1 MFELTIT
8 NNQNSKF
15 GSSPENKY
23 GFSGELHECISFVN
37 HQIIISGLRFAKE
50 KGDFCETQEYVIAIV
65 GKAFY
70 RMNYSSSNCSVD
82 AEEILNLYSINGKD
96 IFKQLK
102 GNFIIAIYNK
112 KKAQIVL
119 VKDMLGLKYLYY
131 KSDNTTFYLSTN
143 LSDFKHITNKINYAA
158 VIEKMLFTYPIGEES
173 YLEDVF
179 MLEQGGILSIEKGL
193 LEKDTYVSLNDLF
206 PNQLPLDKFSEQTF
220 LDKFEKSVI
229 QRAGVSD
236 KINVSLTGGFDGR
249 SNVAVLLKNN
259 KKFHSYSFGKQGGEN
274 TKVPLNVSKKLGL
287 DYEPIFLG
295 DDYEANYA
303 RCAMDAVY
311 FSDGISIFE
320 RANYIY
326 AMQKLVKYSN
336 YNITGLIGG
345 EIFAPVHLKTDYI
358 NSTYFDIIYLGLD
371 FSIDTLL
378 AEKDIKE
385 FINSDITANKSTK
398 QKILNNIEIRRNLIN
413 EWKNQEF
420 GWLYYLKDLISLG
433 FRQFYGN
440 QMHLERYY
448 NENLSPFY
456 DVDLMEYIFST
467 RHVLIYQDAFKSSP
481 LLRRNNRKFQNLI
494 INHFNRKLASIPVDR
509 GYPPIYTK
517 DLRLF
522 LIPYFYYYRR
532 YKKKHLTPEFDTPSW
547 CKILYRELINNA
559 DNFSETLLK
568 SEVVTGALEKYNKTS
583 YNKSFNQM
591 LSIAIWLK
599 KTVSHA

>member
-8 NNQNSKF
+8 NNHNCSF
-15 GSSPENKY
+15 GSSPENNY
-23 GFSGELHECISFVN
+23 GFSGDLHNSIIFTCP
-37 HQIIISGLRFAKE
+37 QIIITGLRYINE
-50 KGDFCETQEYVIAIV
+50 KDDFYETHEFVIAIV
-65 GKAFY
+65 GKVFYQMAFSDSY
-70 RMNYSSSNCSVD
+70 YSVN
-82 AEEILNLYSINGKD
+82 AEELLNQFSICGKN

-112 KKAQIVL
+112 KEDRLIL
-119 VKDMLGLKYLYY
+119 IKDILGLKYLYY
-131 KSDNTTFYLSTN
+131 KSENEAFYLSTN
-143 LSDFKHITNKINYAA
+143 LSDFKQVTNKINYAA
-158 VIEKMLFTYPIGEES
+158 VIEKILFTYPIGTES

-179 MLEQGGILSIEKGL
+179 MLEQGGILSIEKGNL
-193 LEKDTYVSLNDLF
+193 KKDTYSSINELF
-206 PNQLPLDKFSEQTF
+206 SNQFPLDKFSKQTF
-220 LDKFEKSVI
+220 LNKFEKSVL
-229 QRAGVSD
+229 QRANVSS

-249 SNVAVLLKNN
+249 SNVAVLLKHN

-274 TKVPLNVSKKLGL
+274 TNIPLKVAEKLGL
-287 DYEPIFLG
+287 EYEPIFLG
-295 DDYEANYA
+295 DDYESEYA
-303 RCAMDAVY
+303 QCALDSVY

-326 AMQKLVKYSN
+326 AMKKLANYSN

-358 NSTYFDIIYLGLD
+358 NNTYYDVIYQGLD
-371 FSIDTLL
+371 FSIDALL
-378 AEKDIKE
+378 AEKGITE
-385 FINSDITANKSTK
+385 FINSDITGNKSTLK
-398 QKILNNIEIRRNLIN
+398 KVLNNIETRRNLVN

-456 DVDLMEYIFST
+456 DVDIMKYIFST
-467 RHVLIYQDAFKSSP
+467 KHVLVYKDAFKSSP
-481 LLRRNNRKFQNLI
+481 LLRRNNRKFQTLI
-494 INHFNRKLASIPVDR
+494 INYFSRELAAIPVDR
-509 GYPPIYTK
+509 GYPPVYTT
-517 DLRLF
+517 DLRFL

-532 YKKKHLTPEFDTPSW
+532 YKRKHLTPEFNTPAWS
-547 CKILYRELINNA
+547 KILYKVLISDGNY
-559 DNFSETLLK
+559 FSDTFLK
-568 SEVVTGALEKYNKTS
+568 NEVITKALEKYNKTD

-599 KTVSHA
+599 N